1 MSSKFDSLI
10 SSAAYLEIA
19 RKRSRIY
26 RTPNIRM
33 VKSILEYD
41 RVDFGVD
48 RKHVEELLDPRSWND
63 VLIHEGRKP
72 RVFLDAFV
80 NQSGNAEIR
89 CLGGSQ
95 RILFKK
101 DFDWEYYARATSG
114 AYGAN
119 RSVGELAWF
128 TDYHTLCTAVVMNKC
143 PVAKAILFG
152 FKARLGELHRQLAS
166 AVELVGTMEIEF
178 SYIGNNVSAIE
189 FSFDTPYERV
199 VELRNESRAAS
210 E

>member
-1 MSSKFDSLI
+1 MSSKFDPLI

-26 RTPNIRM
+26 KIPEIRM

-41 RVDFGVD
+41 RVDFGVN
-48 RKHVEELLDPRSWND
+48 RSHVEELLDPRSWND
-63 VLIHEGRKP
+63 ILIQEGRKP
-72 RVFLDAFV
+72 RVFLDAYV

-95 RILFKK
+95 GIFFKK
-101 DFDWEYYARATSG
+101 DFDWEYFSNATLG
-114 AYGAN
+114 AYGSN
-119 RSVGELAWF
+119 RSLGELAWF
-128 TDYHTLCTAVVMNKC
+128 KDYSTLCTAVFMNKS

-152 FKARLGELHRQLAS
+152 FKARLEELRRQLATG
-166 AVELVGTMEIEF
+166 VELVGTMEIEL
-178 SYIGNNVSAIE
+178 SYAGSNVSAVE
-189 FSFDTPYERV
+189 FSFDMPYERV
-199 VELRNESRAAS
+199 VELRKESRAAS

>member
-1 MSSKFDSLI
+1 MSSKFDPLI

-19 RKRSRIY
+19 RKRSRIHKI
-26 RTPNIRM
+26 PNIRM

-41 RVDFGVD
+41 CVDFGVD
-48 RKHVEELLDPRSWND
+48 RNHVEELLDPKSWND

-72 RVFLDAFV
+72 RVFLDAYV

-101 DFDWEYYARATSG
+101 DFDWEYFAHATSE
-114 AYGAN
+114 AYGSH
-119 RSVGELAWF
+119 RSLGELAWF
-128 TDYHTLCTAVVMNKC
+128 KGYDTLRTAVVMKKC
-143 PVAKAILFG
+143 PVSKAILFG
-152 FKARLGELHRQLAS
+152 FKARLEELRRQLA
-166 AVELVGTMEIEF
+166 AEVELVGTMEIEL
-178 SYIGNNVSAIE
+178 SYAGNNVSAVE
-189 FSFDTPYERV
+189 FSFDIPYERV
-199 VELRNESRAAS
+199 VELQIESRAAS